1 MSELQT
7 MQFKAQIKA
16 FRLLKQGQDLTTTQ
30 LRLAQHITQADLRM
44 IQASMPA
51 TRPNGD
57 HPVKK
62 RKTGDSDQVELQDLQ
77 KAIRQN
83 FLQEESQQI
92 ALHREPS
99 HLILQTEILDRD
111 FYRRAA
117 IPFSLR
123 YKQDSRSQL
132 KLELAY
138 RVNIGLRR
146 QSLMR
151 ELMPSIINY
160 QHEFMEFHKKNA
172 HYLKKQVYTAKNHLE
187 WLDRKRQSVKDKME
201 KERMKAL
208 KENDFDTYLQ
218 LLSSAKNN
226 RLLEILKQT
235 DSFLRQLGAKVR
247 VQKGEATSDFVEL
260 PEQELSNEQIAES
273 LQSSTRMYYTITHS
287 ITEEIKEQPRG
298 VEGGQLKQYQLHGLQ
313 WLVSLY
319 NNNLHGILA
328 DEMGLG
334 KTIQTISLFQY
345 LMEVKNVTG
354 PFLVVVPLSTLSNW
368 VMEMNKWAPGM
379 KKVVY
384 KGPPQAR
391 RQCTQALTSRKF
403 NAVLTTYEYIMK
415 DKNVLAKIHWCYIV
429 VDEGHRMKN
438 AKSKFAQILGLQY
451 QSDHRL
457 LLTGTPLQNNLAELW
472 SLLNFL
478 LPHIFH
484 SMDDFEKWF
493 NQPLKGTTTEE
504 RQFELNEE
512 ETLLITNR
520 LHQVLRPFLLR
531 RVKKEVESE
540 LPDKVESVLKV
551 ELSSWQKALYKSI
564 QENGFVGSD
573 PITGRVR
580 NLHNSVMQ
588 LRKVCNH
595 PYLFNPYQSLDTTDE
610 IWRCS
615 GKFELLDRVLPK
627 VVTSGHKVLIFCQM
641 TQLMDILQRY
651 FEYRQLR
658 HLRLDGATKPE
669 DRDLC
674 VELFNQPGSIY
685 PIFLLSTRAG
695 GLGLNLQAAD
705 TVIIFDSDWNPQVDL
720 QAQDRAH
727 RIGQKREVR
736 VYRLV
741 TNTKIEEAIL
751 SKAAYKKRLDG
762 RVIQAGLF
770 NNKSTDKE
778 RQDKLK
784 IMLRSA
790 EDEDND
796 EQPVFS
802 DYQINQVLARTD
814 AEFELFE
821 RMDADRLAREPYG
834 DLPDTRLLTSKALP
848 YWLSPDIPGDS
859 QPCPIPDY
867 DLLSRG
873 ARMRK
878 LASYAEDDSDAA
890 VEEQRPHEGLKIT
903 INTRD
908 LRSESEEEME
918 LELEDGEGYS
928 EAEQQSSE
936 QE

>member
-1 MSELQT
+1 
-7 MQFKAQIKA
+7 MQFKTQIKA

-44 IQASMPA
+44 IQASIPA

-438 AKSKFAQILGLQY
+438 AKSKFAQILADEVGLGKTIEAGIVITQY
-451 QSDHRL
+451 WAERKRRILIIAPSSLRQQWQQELREKFLIPSTLLEAKLKDEQLSQSIQQNAEVLICSYEFALRHETSLLREWDLVICDEAHRLRNIYTGRNKGPEAVSRIVRGARKTL
-457 LLTGTPLQNNLAELW
+457 LLTATPLQNRLEELYGLVSVFDPAYFY
-472 SLLNFL
+472 SLDAFRERYIKSRTSLSN
-478 LPHIFH
+478 
-484 SMDDFEKWF
+484 DDLVDRVAVISKR
-493 NQPLKGTTTEE
+493 T
-504 RQFELNEE
+504 
-512 ETLLITNR
+512 
-520 LHQVLRPFLLR
+520 LR
-531 RVKKEVESE
+531 RDADKYIHFTKR
-540 LPDKVESVLKV
+540 LPLTIEFLPSKPEIK
-551 ELSSWQKALYKSI
+551 
-564 QENGFVGSD
+564 
-573 PITGRVR
+573 
-580 NLHNSVMQ
+580 
-588 LRKVCNH
+588 
-595 PYLFNPYQSLDTTDE
+595 LDT
-610 IWRCS
+610 
-615 GKFELLDRVLPK
+615 
-627 VVTSGHKVLIFCQM
+627 
-641 TQLMDILQRY
+641 
-651 FEYRQLR
+651 
-658 HLRLDGATKPE
+658 
-669 DRDLC
+669 
-674 VELFNQPGSIY
+674 
-685 PIFLLSTRAG
+685 
-695 GLGLNLQAAD
+695 
-705 TVIIFDSDWNPQVDL
+705 
-720 QAQDRAH
+720 
-727 RIGQKREVR
+727 
-736 VYRLV
+736 
-741 TNTKIEEAIL
+741 
-751 SKAAYKKRLDG
+751 
-762 RVIQAGLF
+762 
-770 NNKSTDKE
+770 
-778 RQDKLK
+778 
-784 IMLRSA
+784 
-790 EDEDND
+790 
-796 EQPVFS
+796 
-802 DYQINQVLARTD
+802 
-814 AEFELFE
+814 
-821 RMDADRLAREPYG
+821 
-834 DLPDTRLLTSKALP
+834 
-848 YWLSPDIPGDS
+848 
-859 QPCPIPDY
+859 
-867 DLLSRG
+867 
-873 ARMRK
+873 
-878 LASYAEDDSDAA
+878 
-890 VEEQRPHEGLKIT
+890 
-903 INTRD
+903 
-908 LRSESEEEME
+908 
-918 LELEDGEGYS
+918 
-928 EAEQQSSE
+928 
-936 QE
+936 

>member
-1 MSELQT
+1 
-7 MQFKAQIKA
+7 MQFKAQVKA
-16 FRLLKQGQDLTTTQ
+16 FKLLKEGKELSSQQV
-30 LRLAQHITQADLRM
+30 RLAQVVTQEDLM
-44 IQASMPA
+44 LIQASAPLRPA
-51 TRPNGD
+51 PPQTQGSTPT
-57 HPVKK
+57 KK
-62 RKTGDSDQVELQDLQ
+62 RKLGESSNHVELADLQ
-77 KAIRQN
+77 KAIRQA
-83 FLQEESQQI
+83 FVEEEAAQI

-99 HLILQTEILDRD
+99 HKILQNQMLDRE
-111 FYRRAA
+111 FYRRAG
-117 IPFSLR
+117 IPFSLKYR
-123 YKQDSRSQL
+123 IDSRSQT
-132 KLELAY
+132 KLEQAY
-138 RVNIGLRR
+138 RSSSGLIR
-146 QSLMR
+146 QIQMR
-151 ELMPSIINY
+151 ELLPSLLNF
-160 QHEFMEFHKKNA
+160 QHDFMEFHNKKEQ
-172 HYLKKQVYTAKNHLE
+172 YLKKQVYTAKNHLE

-218 LLSSAKNN
+218 LISSAKNN
-226 RLLEILKQT
+226 RLLDILKQT

-247 VQKGEATSDFVEL
+247 VQKGEATSDFVDL
-260 PEQELSNEQIAES
+260 PEQELTTEQIAES
-273 LQSSTRMYYTITHS
+273 LQTSTRMYYSVTHS
-287 ITEEIKEQPRG
+287 ISEEIKEQPRG
-298 VEGGQLKQYQLHGLQ
+298 IEGGQLKQYQLFGLQ
-313 WLVSLY
+313 WLISLY

-345 LMEVKNVTG
+345 LIEVKNVTG
-354 PFLVVVPLSTLSNW
+354 PFLVVVPLSTMSNW
-368 VMEMNKWAPGM
+368 VMEMNKWAPNM
-379 KKVVY
+379 KKIVY

-391 RQCTQALTSRKF
+391 RQCLQTITSRKF
-403 NAVLTTYEYIMK
+403 NTLLTTYDYIMK
-415 DKNVLAKIHWCYIV
+415 DKSVLSKVHWCYIV

-472 SLLNFL
+472 ALLNFL

-493 NQPLKGTTTEE
+493 NQPMSRTTDE

-551 ELSSWQKALYKSI
+551 ELSSWQKLLYKSI
-564 QENGFVGSD
+564 QDHGFAGSD
-573 PITGRVR
+573 PITGRAR

-595 PYLFNPYQSLDTTDE
+595 PYLFNSYPPLETSDE

-615 GKFELLDRVLPK
+615 GKFELLDRMLPK
-627 VVTSGHKVLIFCQM
+627 LITSGHKLLLFCQM

-651 FEYRQLR
+651 FEYRGYR
-658 HLRLDGATKPE
+658 HLRLDGATKSE
-669 DRDLC
+669 ERDLC
-674 VELFNQPGSIY
+674 VELFNQPGSQY
-685 PIFLLSTRAG
+685 PVFILSTRAG
-695 GLGLNLQAAD
+695 GLGLNLQVAD
-705 TVIIFDSDWNPQVDL
+705 TVIIFDSDWNPHVDL

-751 SKAAYKKRLDG
+751 SRAAYKKRLDG

-778 RQDKLK
+778 RQEKLK
-784 IMLRSA
+784 IMLRST

-796 EQPVFS
+796 EQPVFT
-802 DYQINQVLARTD
+802 DYQINQVIARTD
-814 AEFELFE
+814 EEFDLFE
-821 RMDADRLAREPYG
+821 RMDAERFATEPYEEATN
-834 DLPDTRLLTSKALP
+834 PRLIVSKNYP
-848 YWLSPDIPGDS
+848 FWLCSEEAPAPPSESDMF
-859 QPCPIPDY
+859 
-867 DLLSRG
+867 SRG

-878 LASYAEDDSDAA
+878 LASYAEDDFEDEPRAP
-890 VEEQRPHEGLKIT
+890 VEGLKIT
-903 INTRD
+903 ISTKD
-908 LRSESEEEME
+908 LRSESEEIEDSLG
-918 LELEDGEGYS
+918 LEYSGEDGEVGEVGEDS
-928 EAEQQSSE
+928 QVE
-936 QE
+936 